1 MKHLLLGAFCAAV
14 IGTLPPQPAQA
25 GLIASACVR
34 SDREAASW
42 RMCSC
47 LQHVANQSLS
57 WSDQRLAAR
66 FFRDPHMAQE
76 VRQSSSRS
84 HEIFWKRYKAFGE
97 TAEVMCKG
105 VS

>member
-1 MKHLLLGAFCAAV
+1 MKHLKMSAVAALIFTTV
-14 IGTLPPQPAQA
+14 SASPIEA

-34 SDREAASW
+34 SDREAANW

-57 WSDQRLAAR
+57 RADQRLAAR
-66 FFRDPHMAQE
+66 FFKDPHMAQE
-76 VRQSSSRS
+76 VRQSPSRS
-84 HEIFWKRYKAFGE
+84 HEIFWERYKAFGD

-105 VS
+105 LG

>member
-1 MKHLLLGAFCAAV
+1 MRDFLKGAVGALIISVVTSTSAS
-14 IGTLPPQPAQA
+14 A
-25 GLIASACVR
+25 GVIASACVR

-42 RMCSC
+42 RMCNC

-57 WSDQRLAAR
+57 RADQRLAAK

-76 VRQSSSRS
+76 IRQSRARS
-84 HEIFWKRYKAFGE
+84 HEIFWERYRAFGD

-105 VS
+105 AG

>member
-1 MKHLLLGAFCAAV
+1 MNSILKGAASALIISV
-14 IGTLPPQPAQA
+14 VTTTSASSGA
-25 GLIASACVR
+25 IASACVR

-42 RMCSC
+42 RMCNC

-57 WSDQRLAAR
+57 RADQRLAAR

-76 VRQSSSRS
+76 IRQSNARS
-84 HEIFWKRYKAFGE
+84 HEIFWKRYKAFGD

-105 VS
+105 VG

>member
-1 MKHLLLGAFCAAV
+1 MKHLLKGAAGALMISVVTSTSVHAGV
-14 IGTLPPQPAQA
+14 IST
-25 GLIASACVR
+25 ACVR

-42 RMCSC
+42 RMCNC

-57 WSDQRLAAR
+57 RADQRLAAK

-84 HEIFWKRYKAFGE
+84 HEIFWERYRAFGN

>member
-1 MKHLLLGAFCAAV
+1 MRDFLKGALGALTISVVTSTSAS
-14 IGTLPPQPAQA
+14 A
-25 GLIASACVR
+25 GVIASACVR

-42 RMCSC
+42 RMCNC

-57 WSDQRLAAR
+57 RADQRLAAK

-76 VRQSSSRS
+76 IRQSRARS
-84 HEIFWKRYKAFGE
+84 HEIFWERYRAFGD

-105 VS
+105 VG

>member
-1 MKHLLLGAFCAAV
+1 MRDFLKGAVGALIISVVTSTSAS
-14 IGTLPPQPAQA
+14 A
-25 GLIASACVR
+25 GVIASACVR

-42 RMCSC
+42 RMCNC

-57 WSDQRLAAR
+57 RADQRLAAK

-76 VRQSSSRS
+76 IRQSRARS
-84 HEIFWKRYKAFGE
+84 HEIFWERYRAFGD

-105 VS
+105 VG

>member
-1 MKHLLLGAFCAAV
+1 MRNFLKGA
-14 IGTLPPQPAQA
+14 A
-25 GLIASACVR
+25 GALIISVVTSTSASAGVLASACVR
-34 SDREAASW
+34 SDREAATW

-57 WSDQRLAAR
+57 RSDQRLAAK

-76 VRQSSSRS
+76 IRQSNARS
-84 HEIFWKRYKAFGE
+84 HEIFWERYKAFGD

-105 VS
+105 V

>member
-1 MKHLLLGAFCAAV
+1 MKLFLKGAAGALLISLVTSTSAS
-14 IGTLPPQPAQA
+14 A
-25 GLIASACVR
+25 GVIASACVR

-42 RMCSC
+42 RMCTC

-57 WSDQRLAAR
+57 RADQRLAAK

-76 VRQSSSRS
+76 IRTSNARS
-84 HEIFWKRYKAFGE
+84 HEIFWERYKAFGD

-105 VS
+105 V